1 MLVKYVK
8 AQIEESV
15 LHKSAFILQLRIFF
29 FFFRVSSPS
38 SHIIPFL
45 PMFENVFFLARRQ
58 NKIVKLSFNHS
69 SENLVMWMGNTRDMC
84 PNELNGVRRWVFY
97 MDVVLSVAFLLAT
110 PLNMSANR
118 FEWGPHLFCLGLLGR
133 LLVLHKF
140 GPDSSLNLAQQRV
153 VVIKCGL
160 EKTLCDCIQL

>member
-8 AQIEESV
+8 AQINESM

-45 PMFENVFFLARRQ
+45 PMFENVVFLARRQ
-58 NKIVKLSFNHS
+58 HKKALLQSFIRKLF
-69 SENLVMWMGNTRDMC
+69 MWMGNTRDMC

-110 PLNMSANR
+110 PLNMSPNR

-153 VVIKCGL
+153 VVIKFGL